1 MTAEIFIVD
10 DNADIIIKISK
21 SKTINENFCIGSGY
35 EISNLD
41 LVYKII
47 EMYVDLYPNEF
58 NYNDLISFVDDR
70 KGHDFRYS
78 IDSSKIQSELDW
90 SPKMKFE
97 EGIKRTIN
105 WFKNKNQ

>member
-1 MTAEIFIVD
+1 MAIEKIF
-10 DNADIIIKISK
+10 N
-21 SKTINENFCIGSGY
+21 NGRIGETYNIGGGY

-47 EMYVDLYPNEF
+47 EMYVDLYPNDF

-105 WFKNKNQ
+105 WFKNKK

>member
-1 MTAEIFIVD
+1 MAIEKIF
-10 DNADIIIKISK
+10 NNGS
-21 SKTINENFCIGSGY
+21 IGETYNVGGGY

-47 EMYVDLYPNEF
+47 EMYVDLYPNKF

>member
-1 MTAEIFIVD
+1 MASEKIFNNGRFGETYNV
-10 DNADIIIKISK
+10 
-21 SKTINENFCIGSGY
+21 GGGY

-47 EMYVDLYPNEF
+47 EMYVDLYPNHF
-58 NYNDLISFVDDR
+58 NFNDLISFVDDR

>member
-1 MTAEIFIVD
+1 MAIEKIF
-10 DNADIIIKISK
+10 N
-21 SKTINENFCIGSGY
+21 NGRIGETYNVGGGY

-47 EMYVDLYPNEF
+47 EMYVELYPNEF

-105 WFKNKNQ
+105 WFKNKK

>member
-1 MTAEIFIVD
+1 MAIEKIF
-10 DNADIIIKISK
+10 N
-21 SKTINENFCIGSGY
+21 NGRIGETYNVGGGY

-47 EMYVDLYPNEF
+47 EMYGDLHPNNF

-105 WFKNKNQ
+105 WFKNKKQ

>member
-1 MTAEIFIVD
+1 MAIEKIF
-10 DNADIIIKISK
+10 N
-21 SKTINENFCIGSGY
+21 NGLIGETYNVGGGY

-47 EMYVDLYPNEF
+47 EMYVDLYPNHF

-70 KGHDFRYS
+70 KGHDFRYP

-105 WFKNKNQ
+105 WFKNKK

>member
-1 MTAEIFIVD
+1 MAIEKIFNNGRVGETY
-10 DNADIIIKISK
+10 N
-21 SKTINENFCIGSGY
+21 IGGGY

-47 EMYVDLYPNEF
+47 EMYVDLYPNDF
-58 NYNDLISFVDDR
+58 NYNNLISFVDDR

-105 WFKNKNQ
+105 WFKNKK